1 MRRVARESIAA
12 TPTPSPRA
20 RSAPACA
27 DPADANLLDDAV
39 VAKRRAG
46 GDHGVTYA
54 SWAQL
59 TDAEKSA
66 VLIQHDYE
74 VNDNITYKVA
84 NSYEAKLDVYRPRE
98 AKTPTPV
105 VVMIHGGGWVAGTKE
120 GAVLYPLPF
129 MTLGFAVVNVE

>member
-1 MRRVARESIAA
+1 MRSVRFVTVAVICAVCSI
-12 TPTPSPRA
+12 
-20 RSAPACA
+20 
-27 DPADANLLDDAV
+27 
-39 VAKRRAG
+39 
-46 GDHGVTYA
+46 A

-66 VLIQHDYE
+66 VVISHDYE
-74 VNDNITYKVA
+74 VDDNITYKVA

-129 MTLGFAVVNVE
+129 MAMGFAVVNVEYRLGKTSLAPAIRN